1 MRRFVKFA
9 KRIIA
14 VTLSVA
20 MMISL
25 FQSDLLR
32 SFADVAETEAES
44 TTPVLDFVPEGVE
57 PVIVDMNYPIV
68 YVKNNE
74 VTLYDGYTAGAAGA
88 VYTGAQGEQIQL
100 AKSYTYTTEE
110 GNVVL
115 YQYTYQDFEGVM
127 YTAYQDYY
135 MFISADD
142 ISFDVVEKPE
152 ATPTPTVAPTAE
164 PTETSAP
171 TETPTATPEVAESPE
186 PTATPTPEATETPEE
201 EKITLDF
208 IPNDPV
214 VNDATATE
222 KYAVI
227 NDTTIRVYKS
237 PDYQA
242 EGVELTVNAGTVIE
256 LVTAYTYSDGQVVYR
271 YDYNGVENSE
281 LYNAALSEL
290 GGYPIIPAKYI
301 TEGVETVENTTITD
315 PDTSVSV
322 TGLLPTTAELDT
334 VLTAT
339 SDLPEGADTTAINE
353 NALFYDF
360 TLANGGAVFEPSS
373 TVKVTFP
380 QANINFAQGTEYT
393 IYHVTDEG
401 VVTNLGTA
409 IYVGG
414 DINVDVDGFSYIGL
428 SAEVEFEDIVDFR
441 AQFTANPVTL
451 YADTALENGKEFE
464 TTSSD
469 IFTIGMKAIIT
480 DGKNVVEMY
489 VIDENSY
496 EGTNTE
502 LKEAIT
508 PLDMGVA
515 RYAFVMVGDVKEY
528 VETEEQP
535 EEVVNAYEN
544 LIKAPTA
551 DEFEELYYSAYDNGY
566 TESFTDEQWT
576 EIGRVGN
583 LLTTMEESTE
593 DLEEYSLQGAPYVEG
608 AKLYLNPVTWPDEY
622 VTLSMEGMVSSL
634 NNESV
639 IAENATVEGEYAA
652 ENGEV
657 YYIIDTSSWKE
668 FENKT
673 PYKYIAKENFVFEN
687 KWTNV
692 NKTVAFLKD
701 DVKVYDHSLSTYYQL
716 DNGKSLDVFNVL
728 YSFVTV
734 EGGIET
740 KWYVIETSNW
750 VDTNGNTV
758 RGKFVKASDTYIV
771 TAMADVS
778 GVAVAGD
785 IPEGATLSVSTVSVA
800 DTELAEGIY
809 VIGENSLFYDVTL
822 LDANS
827 NETQPGE
834 GGITVTFPES
844 AVLASGLAVGDK
856 YHVYHVHDGIV
867 DMSEVK
873 TYNGGDIEMEFA
885 NLSAVGI
892 SEISTKTNL
901 ESTYGTASDPDTAF
915 ATQTVYLKDFATL
928 YEHFQGDVAYAEL
941 TGYKNTEIEIF
952 NEIVFTDSEGNVS
965 DFKLY
970 QFSYFGETG
979 TDLYNILNAYHF
991 ISSEDISFT
1000 EIEVDDTATEEL
1012 YNKLM
1017 ATETIEEWLEVEKAL
1032 TEEEWKTF
1040 HLMDDA
1046 MQAEIDAHYRSLP
1059 TEVEKAYT
1067 ETTIQLIATTTVA
1080 EYAELLKNITP
1091 EVDAMILANREMEDQ
1106 LIAHIDA
1113 LVAAEDTSPKNVI
1126 EYTNVAPFVQ
1136 PAIVSEPATTYS
1148 LLRSRSLPALFVS
1161 SEESST
1167 ETPIVNAD
1175 GVVTNKNVALKSDGI
1190 YTVTLESYVT
1200 GSKVTQKV
1208 EKYIPTDI
1216 IVVVDQSGSMEN
1228 DMSGYE
1234 YKDYKDINANI
1245 TASDIYG
1252 NYSNYKTR
1260 NNTYVKIG
1268 NEYVKVTVERPVVDT
1283 IENTIYTEISTN
1295 TRNESYFSTYGDAGN
1310 LYYDVNGEKVKVY
1323 VSREETGTG
1332 ETYCGSEY
1340 TMYQYTY
1347 TDANGNVVYQ
1357 SDTDAEEDTVDFQF
1371 YRTTT
1376 TTENIYNYTFT
1387 YTGADGN
1394 SVTHTYDADDVIPTG
1409 SESPAVA
1416 GGKYYYA
1423 QAITEHRLD
1432 ALTRALTNFANS
1444 VEDKTAGKDG
1454 VKGTEDDV
1462 NHRIAIVGF
1471 SSDGYNNTE
1480 ILTGC
1485 TINPAK
1491 ALTSGTRYYPD
1502 SQAHNGVQYGN
1513 TTAYTNATKTALVDM
1528 NTLAGQTSVENAIA
1542 ALTAHGG
1549 TQTDHGMDMALDIWA
1564 AEATKGTK
1572 YTETVDGVTTTIR
1585 NKVVILF
1592 TDGKPTGEGSN
1603 FNNTVANNAIA
1614 YSKTIKNTYNATVY
1628 TIGIF
1633 DNANGTINVTN
1644 NGQNASLPDYL
1655 SNENTFAHYVSSNF
1669 KTAESMTNDGDGETF
1684 HKDTKTN
1691 LYTGKSYYLSADNSE
1706 ALNNIFTTISEDVE
1720 NESQVY
1726 ELDETTVIKDI
1737 VAPNFSV
1744 PANATN
1750 VKVYTAATKGM
1761 TGTTPTFDT
1770 RVDVSNNV
1778 KISVSGD
1785 DVDVKGFDFAEN
1797 WVGTETAS
1805 DGKVTYH
1812 GKELII
1818 EFDIPVDPDFIGGN
1832 KVKTNGDDSGIYV
1845 PVLDEEGNPTG
1856 EFELVENFTRPTVD
1870 IELKNITAQW
1880 QDQNIYR
1887 TNNADIKAL
1896 FTAATINGKEAA
1908 TVINGENNAYVD
1920 IVFTI
1925 TGPSGELAK
1934 YTVAAGEPFADGGW
1948 NDESLL
1954 TPVLAADTE
1963 YTLSWTV
1970 TPIHEGTCSEVSGS
1984 AKAWVCVY
1992 KPVVVF
1998 KDSTD
2003 YLGDTLTYGSGVNY
2017 IDNSEAWKHGDTLS
2031 TDVTMSGTKPTVT
2044 VTYEQNP
2051 QGTENGIIITTN
2063 DIPVQATVTITN
2075 ENNVVITGVEGTHY
2089 TVVHAQCDDSDCTYR
2104 SDAKEEFVVHVN
2116 PVSLNV
2122 SKEVTGSTNTS
2133 GEFTVTVAFEDA
2145 FADKN
2150 FSEDIAVKVGDTS
2163 AILSVVNGIGT
2174 LKTTEGEVLKVTL
2187 RHNQTV
2193 KLTNLPVGRY
2203 TVTENDYSA
2212 RYNTTVTGGT
2222 MVSKRSAYTDLAS
2235 SKVED
2240 SIKFVNE
2247 LKAGYLTIKKVIEM
2261 PKGFVASTTDEF
2273 TIVVKQGDTQFAS
2286 VTLKN
2291 GETCSPIELVA
2302 GTYTVVETVK
2312 GTLYGDHASQ
2322 NHTVTIEAGETTSTT
2337 VINPAKTGSL
2347 EVSKTVVNEAVN
2359 YNSDNNTFAVKVKVD
2374 GYTGSTLVY
2383 KLGSDVKSATIGEDG
2398 YATITLAN
2406 DQSALFENLLANVTY
2421 DVIEDLTAEQ
2431 QAIYKEPVITNK
2443 TSTIVAG
2450 STQEATITNT
2460 VKTGTLVIDKEISL
2474 PEGVSVANDE
2484 TFKFAVTGPNGYSTD
2499 VTITRDGEQTIS
2511 NLLVGEYTV
2520 EENLTSSQQPIYT
2533 TSYSTDGGEAIVTD
2547 GASTTVTVTN
2557 TVTAGKLE
2565 VTKTVVD
2572 KAENISPD
2580 EKFTMEITLAGDIVI
2595 EKLIGTVGNIATTVE
2610 VTNGKATVE
2619 LANGQ
2624 VASFTNIPVGVTY
2637 TVKETGVDEK
2647 YYTVDYSN
2655 ENGTIT
2661 NATPR
2666 VIVTNTRNYGKLTIT
2681 KVIKDEDGKIISPNP
2696 GESFLFNVTNADD
2709 FDMQVVIA
2717 PVAGEAESYSVTL
2730 SNLPLGD
2737 YTVTEDTSWSYK
2749 YDPEKSTVTANTK
2762 VTTTEDGQAT
2772 ITNVPKTDK
2781 WLKADAY
2788 AENVFDPYTA
2798 TSATMN

>member
-1 MRRFVKFA
+1 MKKYVNKL
-9 KRIIA
+9 KRIVA
-14 VTLSVA
+14 VILSMALV
-20 MMISL
+20 ISL
-25 FQSDLLR
+25 FQSDILR
-32 SFADVAETEAES
+32 TFADENA
-44 TTPVLDFVPEGVE
+44 TTPVLDFVPEGATLEENKMNE
-57 PVIVDMNYPIV
+57 PYPV
-68 YVKNNE
+68 AYVKNNE
-74 VTLYDGYTAGAAGA
+74 ITLYEDYTAEAPGA
-88 VYTGAQGEQIQL
+88 VFTGAQGEQIEL
-100 AKSYTYTTEE
+100 ANSYTYTTGEE
-110 GNVVL
+110 KVIL
-115 YQYTYQDFEGVM
+115 YQYTWHDTEGVM
-127 YTAYQDYY
+127 YTAYSDYFR
-135 MFISADD
+135 FISADD
-142 ISFDVVEKPE
+142 ISFTEVEKPE
-152 ATPTPTVAPTAE
+152 TTPVPTPEVTASPEITPNPTPE
-164 PTETSAP
+164 VI
-171 TETPTATPEVAESPE
+171 PTATPGATQAPE
-186 PTATPTPEATETPEE
+186 GET
-201 EKITLDF
+201 ITLDF
-208 IPNDPV
+208 VPNDPYANSV
-214 VNDATATE
+214 PATE

-227 NDTTIRVYKS
+227 NDTTIRVYQS

-256 LVTAYTYSDGQVVYR
+256 LVTAYTYSDEQVVYR
-271 YDYNGVENSE
+271 YDYNGVENSA

-290 GGYPIIPAKYI
+290 SGYPIIPAKYI
-301 TEGVETVENTTITD
+301 TVGVETVENTTITD

-322 TGLLPTTAELDT
+322 TGLLPKTAELDT
-334 VLTAT
+334 VPTTTAE
-339 SDLPEGADTTAINE
+339 LPEGTDITDINE

-360 TLANGGAVFEPSS
+360 TLSNGGAYFEPSS

-380 QANINFAQGTEYT
+380 DKNLNFAQGTEYT
-393 IYHVTDEG
+393 IYHVADNGE
-401 VVTNLGTA
+401 VTTLGTET
-409 IYVGG
+409 YVGG
-414 DINVDVDGFSYIGL
+414 DIQVDVEGFSYIGL
-428 SAEVEFEDIVDFR
+428 SADVDFVDIEDFR
-441 AQFTANPVTL
+441 AQFTVNPVTL
-451 YADTALENGKEFE
+451 YADTALENGKEF
-464 TTSSD
+464 TTADTD
-469 IFTIGMKAIIT
+469 IITVEMKAIAN
-480 DGKNVVEMY
+480 DGNNKVELY
-489 VIDENSY
+489 VISYNGYEGENS
-496 EGTNTE
+496 EM
-502 LKEAIT
+502 KEAIT
-508 PLDMGVA
+508 PSSGMA
-515 RYAFVMVGDVKEY
+515 YAYVRVGDVKEY

-544 LIKAPTA
+544 LIKSPTA
-551 DEFEELYYSAYDNGY
+551 DEFEKLYYVAYDNGY

-583 LLTTMEESTE
+583 LLTTMEESTK

-622 VTLSMEGMVSSL
+622 VTLSMEAMATSL
-634 NNESV
+634 DIQSV
-639 IAENATVEGEYAA
+639 VAENAVVEGEYTA
-652 ENGEV
+652 ENGDE
-657 YYIIDTSSWKE
+657 YYIIDTSSWE
-668 FENKT
+668 DFANKR
-673 PYKYIAKENFVFEN
+673 PYKYIIKENFVFEN

-692 NKTVAFLKD
+692 NKTAAFLKG

-734 EGGIET
+734 ESGIET
-740 KWYVIETSNW
+740 KWYVIETDNW
-750 VDTNGNTV
+750 TDANGNTV
-758 RGKFVKASDTYIV
+758 RGKFVKAADTYIV
-771 TAMADVS
+771 TAMTDAS
-778 GVAVAGD
+778 GVAVEGD
-785 IPEGATLSVSTVSVA
+785 IPEGSTLSVSTVSAA
-800 DTELAEGIY
+800 DTELADGIY

-822 LDANS
+822 LDAKD

-867 DMSEVK
+867 EMSEVK
-873 TYNGGDIEMEFA
+873 TYNGGNIEMSFS

-892 SEISTKTNL
+892 SEIETKTNL
-901 ESTYGTASDPDTAF
+901 ESMYGVASDPEGFTR
-915 ATQTVYLKDFATL
+915 QVVYLDDFITL
-928 YEHFQGDVAYAEL
+928 YEHFEGDVAYAEL
-941 TGYKNTEIEIF
+941 TGYQNTEIEIY
-952 NEIVFTDSEGNVS
+952 NEITFTDTEGNVS

-970 QFSYFGETG
+970 QFSYYGETG
-979 TDLYNILNAYHF
+979 TDLYNILNAYQF

-1000 EIEVDDTATEEL
+1000 EIEVNDTATEEL

-1032 TEEEWKTF
+1032 TEEEWKIF

-1059 TEVEKAYT
+1059 TAVEKAYI
-1067 ETTIQLIATTTVA
+1067 ETTTRLIAATTVA

-1113 LVAAEDTSPKNVI
+1113 LVALEDTSPKNVI

-1148 LLRSRSLPALFVS
+1148 LLRSRSLPALFAS

-1167 ETPIVNAD
+1167 ETPVVNAD
-1175 GVVTNKNVALKSDGI
+1175 GVVTNKNVVLKSDGV

-1234 YKDYKDINANI
+1234 YKDYKDINANL

-1260 NNTYVKIG
+1260 NNTYIKIG
-1268 NEYVKVTVERPVVDT
+1268 NEYVKVTVERGVVTSVPDY
-1283 IENTIYTEISTN
+1283 NAISSSN
-1295 TRNESYFSTYGDAGN
+1295 SNYHYYNTYGDSGS
-1310 LYYDVNGEKVKVY
+1310 LYYKNSNDEYIKVY
-1323 VSREETGTG
+1323 VNRS
-1332 ETYCGSEY
+1332 GSIGDR
-1340 TMYQYTY
+1340 TYTY
-1347 TDANGNVVYQ
+1347 RLNSNDGEILCTSTDTFGPPQLNGVNI
-1357 SDTDAEEDTVDFQF
+1357 QF
-1371 YRTTT
+1371 YSQI
-1376 TTENIYNYTFT
+1376 TTEVYNYTFT
-1387 YTGADGN
+1387 YTDADGN
-1394 SVTHTYDADDVIPTG
+1394 SVTHAYDADDVIPTG

-1432 ALTRALTNFANS
+1432 ALTRALTNFADS
-1444 VEDKTAGKDG
+1444 VEGKTAGKDG
-1454 VKGTEDDV
+1454 EKGTEDDV

-1502 SQAHNGVQYGN
+1502 GQAHNGVQYEN

-1528 NTLAGQTSVENAIA
+1528 NTSAGQTSVKNAID

-1572 YTETVDGVTTTIR
+1572 YTETVDGVTTTVR

-1603 FNNTVANNAIA
+1603 FNNSVANDAIA

-1644 NGQNASLPDYL
+1644 NGQSASLPNNL
-1655 SNENTFAHYVSSNF
+1655 SNENIFAHYVSSNF
-1669 KTAESMTNDGDGETF
+1669 KTAQSMSNDGDGETF

-1691 LYTGKSYYLSADNSE
+1691 MYTGKSYYLSADNSE

-1770 RVDVSNNV
+1770 RVDVSGDV
-1778 KISVSGD
+1778 DISINDD

-1805 DGKVTYH
+1805 DGKITYH

-1818 EFDIPVDPDFIGGN
+1818 EFDIPVDEDFIGGN

-1845 PVLDEEGNPTG
+1845 PDLNEDGSQKVDENGKPKFT
-1856 EFELVENFTRPTVD
+1856 LVENFTRPTVD
-1870 IELKNITAQW
+1870 IALKNITAQW
-1880 QDQNIYR
+1880 QNQNIYR
-1887 TNNADIKAL
+1887 TNNADIKSL
-1896 FTAATINGKEAA
+1896 FTAATINGKAAA

-1925 TGPSGELAK
+1925 TGPNGEIAK
-1934 YTVAAGEPFADGGW
+1934 YTINAGDRFAEGGW
-1948 NDESLL
+1948 NDESGL
-1954 TPVLAADTE
+1954 TPALTEDTE
-1963 YTLSWTV
+1963 YTLAWTV
-1970 TPIHEGTCSEVSGS
+1970 TPIHEGTYGVVSG
-1984 AKAWVCVY
+1984 AATATVYVY
-1992 KPVVVF
+1992 KPVVTF

-2003 YLGDTLTYGSGVNY
+2003 YFGDIITYGSGVNY
-2017 IDNSEAWKHGDTLS
+2017 IDNSEVWKHGETFS
-2031 TDVTMSGTKPTVT
+2031 TAVTMSGTKPTVT

-2051 QGTENGIIITTN
+2051 TGTENGIIVTTS

-2075 ENNVVITGVEGTHY
+2075 ENNVDILGVEETHY
-2089 TVVHAQCDDSDCTYR
+2089 TVIHAQCDDSDCTYR
-2104 SDAKEEFVVHVN
+2104 SNAKEEFVVHVN
-2116 PVSLNV
+2116 TVSLNV

-2133 GEFTVTVAFEDA
+2133 GEFKVVVAFEGNNFDKELKILEDNADA
-2145 FADKN
+2145 TLN
-2150 FSEDIAVKVGDTS
+2150 
-2163 AILSVVNGIGT
+2163 VVDGKASLNLT
-2174 LKTTEGEVLKVTL
+2174 LTHG
-2187 RHNQTV
+2187 QTV
-2193 KLTNLPVGRY
+2193 KLANLPIGRY
-2203 TVTENDYSA
+2203 TVTEDDYSA
-2212 RYNTTVTGGT
+2212 RYDTTVTGGT
-2222 MVSKRSAYTDLAS
+2222 MVSDRSAYTDLAS
-2235 SKVED
+2235 GKVED
-2240 SIKFVNE
+2240 TIAFVNE

-2261 PKGFVASTTDEF
+2261 PKGFVASTTDDF
-2273 TIVVKQGDTQFAS
+2273 TIVVKQGDTQIAS

-2302 GTYTVVETVK
+2302 GTYTVIETVK

-2322 NHTVTIEAGETTSTT
+2322 NHTVTIEAGKTTETTVT
-2337 VINPAKTGSL
+2337 NPAKTGSL
-2347 EVSKTVVNEAVN
+2347 EVSKTIVNEAVN
-2359 YNSDNNTFAVKVKVD
+2359 YDATKDTFAVKVKVD
-2374 GYTGSTLVY
+2374 GYTGTALDY
-2383 KLGSDVKSATIGEDG
+2383 TIGGETKSASVAQDG
-2398 YATITLAN
+2398 YVTITLAH
-2406 DQSALFENLLANVTY
+2406 DQSALFEGLLANVTY
-2421 DVIEDLTAEQ
+2421 NVMEVLSTDQ
-2431 QAIYKEPVITNK
+2431 QIVYKTPVITNG
-2443 TSTIVAG
+2443 TSAIIAG
-2450 STQEATITNT
+2450 DTQEATITNT
-2460 VKTGTLVIDKEISL
+2460 VKTGTLVIDKNISL
-2474 PEGVSVANDE
+2474 PAGVSVADGE
-2484 TFKFAVTGPNGYSTD
+2484 TFAFTVTGPDFNRNVSIAKDGQT
-2499 VTITRDGEQTIS
+2499 TIE

-2520 EENLTSSQQPIYT
+2520 DENLDTDQQKIYT
-2533 TSYSTDGGEAIVTD
+2533 TSYSPEGGEATVLDSET
-2547 GASTTVTVTN
+2547 TTVTVTN

-2565 VTKTVVD
+2565 ITKNVVD
-2572 KAENISPD
+2572 KAENISS
-2580 EKFTMEITLAGDIVI
+2580 EKKFTVEITLAGDIVI
-2595 EKLIGTVGNIATTVE
+2595 NSLKGTVAGAEQTVP
-2610 VTNGKATVE
+2610 VRNGKATVL
-2619 LANGQ
+2619 LAHEQ
-2624 VASFTNIPVGVTY
+2624 TASFTNIPVGVTY
-2637 TVKETGVDEK
+2637 TVTEKGVDTN
-2647 YYTVDYSN
+2647 YYSVSYEN
-2655 ENGTIT
+2655 EQGSIS
-2661 NATPR
+2661 ATTAP
-2666 VIVTNTRNYGKLTIT
+2666 VTVTNTRKYGKLTIT
-2681 KVIKDEDGKIISPNP
+2681 KVVKDDKGITISANP
-2696 GESFLFNVTNADD
+2696 GETFLFTVTDGRD
-2709 FDMQVVIA
+2709 FEMQVVIA
-2717 PVAGEAESYSVTL
+2717 PEADKPGSDSVTL
-2730 SNLPLGD
+2730 SNLPIGN

-2749 YDPEKSTVTANTK
+2749 YDSNDSTTSATTSVT
-2762 VTTTEDGQAT
+2762 VTEDGQAT
-2772 ITNVPKTDK
+2772 ITNVLKTDK

-2788 AENVFDPYTA
+2788 VENVFNPVVSTDSTA
-2798 TSATMN
+2798 D

>member
-1 MRRFVKFA
+1 MVRKN
-9 KRIIA
+9 
-14 VTLSVA
+14 
-20 MMISL
+20 
-25 FQSDLLR
+25 
-32 SFADVAETEAES
+32 
-44 TTPVLDFVPEGVE
+44 EGV
-57 PVIVDMNYPIV
+57 
-68 YVKNNE
+68 
-74 VTLYDGYTAGAAGA
+74 
-88 VYTGAQGEQIQL
+88 
-100 AKSYTYTTEE
+100 
-110 GNVVL
+110 
-115 YQYTYQDFEGVM
+115 
-127 YTAYQDYY
+127 
-135 MFISADD
+135 
-142 ISFDVVEKPE
+142 
-152 ATPTPTVAPTAE
+152 
-164 PTETSAP
+164 
-171 TETPTATPEVAESPE
+171 
-186 PTATPTPEATETPEE
+186 
-201 EKITLDF
+201 
-208 IPNDPV
+208 
-214 VNDATATE
+214 
-222 KYAVI
+222 
-227 NDTTIRVYKS
+227 
-237 PDYQA
+237 
-242 EGVELTVNAGTVIE
+242 
-256 LVTAYTYSDGQVVYR
+256 
-271 YDYNGVENSE
+271 
-281 LYNAALSEL
+281 
-290 GGYPIIPAKYI
+290 
-301 TEGVETVENTTITD
+301 
-315 PDTSVSV
+315 
-322 TGLLPTTAELDT
+322 
-334 VLTAT
+334 
-339 SDLPEGADTTAINE
+339 
-353 NALFYDF
+353 
-360 TLANGGAVFEPSS
+360 
-373 TVKVTFP
+373 
-380 QANINFAQGTEYT
+380 
-393 IYHVTDEG
+393 
-401 VVTNLGTA
+401 
-409 IYVGG
+409 
-414 DINVDVDGFSYIGL
+414 
-428 SAEVEFEDIVDFR
+428 
-441 AQFTANPVTL
+441 
-451 YADTALENGKEFE
+451 
-464 TTSSD
+464 
-469 IFTIGMKAIIT
+469 
-480 DGKNVVEMY
+480 
-489 VIDENSY
+489 
-496 EGTNTE
+496 
-502 LKEAIT
+502 
-508 PLDMGVA
+508 
-515 RYAFVMVGDVKEY
+515 
-528 VETEEQP
+528 
-535 EEVVNAYEN
+535 
-544 LIKAPTA
+544 
-551 DEFEELYYSAYDNGY
+551 
-566 TESFTDEQWT
+566 
-576 EIGRVGN
+576 
-583 LLTTMEESTE
+583 
-593 DLEEYSLQGAPYVEG
+593 
-608 AKLYLNPVTWPDEY
+608 
-622 VTLSMEGMVSSL
+622 
-634 NNESV
+634 
-639 IAENATVEGEYAA
+639 
-652 ENGEV
+652 
-657 YYIIDTSSWKE
+657 
-668 FENKT
+668 
-673 PYKYIAKENFVFEN
+673 
-687 KWTNV
+687 
-692 NKTVAFLKD
+692 
-701 DVKVYDHSLSTYYQL
+701 
-716 DNGKSLDVFNVL
+716 
-728 YSFVTV
+728 
-734 EGGIET
+734 
-740 KWYVIETSNW
+740 
-750 VDTNGNTV
+750 
-758 RGKFVKASDTYIV
+758 
-771 TAMADVS
+771 
-778 GVAVAGD
+778 
-785 IPEGATLSVSTVSVA
+785 
-800 DTELAEGIY
+800 
-809 VIGENSLFYDVTL
+809 
-822 LDANS
+822 
-827 NETQPGE
+827 
-834 GGITVTFPES
+834 
-844 AVLASGLAVGDK
+844 
-856 YHVYHVHDGIV
+856 
-867 DMSEVK
+867 
-873 TYNGGDIEMEFA
+873 
-885 NLSAVGI
+885 
-892 SEISTKTNL
+892 
-901 ESTYGTASDPDTAF
+901 
-915 ATQTVYLKDFATL
+915 
-928 YEHFQGDVAYAEL
+928 
-941 TGYKNTEIEIF
+941 
-952 NEIVFTDSEGNVS
+952 
-965 DFKLY
+965 
-970 QFSYFGETG
+970 
-979 TDLYNILNAYHF
+979 
-991 ISSEDISFT
+991 
-1000 EIEVDDTATEEL
+1000 
-1012 YNKLM
+1012 
-1017 ATETIEEWLEVEKAL
+1017 
-1032 TEEEWKTF
+1032 
-1040 HLMDDA
+1040 
-1046 MQAEIDAHYRSLP
+1046 
-1059 TEVEKAYT
+1059 
-1067 ETTIQLIATTTVA
+1067 
-1080 EYAELLKNITP
+1080 
-1091 EVDAMILANREMEDQ
+1091 
-1106 LIAHIDA
+1106 
-1113 LVAAEDTSPKNVI
+1113 
-1126 EYTNVAPFVQ
+1126 
-1136 PAIVSEPATTYS
+1136 
-1148 LLRSRSLPALFVS
+1148 
-1161 SEESST
+1161 
-1167 ETPIVNAD
+1167 
-1175 GVVTNKNVALKSDGI
+1175 

-1200 GSKVTQKV
+1200 GSKVTQTV
-1208 EKYIPTDI
+1208 EKHIPTDI
-1216 IVVVDQSGSMEN
+1216 IVVVDQSGSMAFSMIDEVR
-1228 DMSGYE
+1228 YV
-1234 YKDYKDINANI
+1234 
-1245 TASDIYG
+1245 
-1252 NYSNYKTR
+1252 NYKTIDENLTASR
-1260 NNTYVKIG
+1260 IYDDYSTYETRDNTYVKIG
-1268 NEYVKVTVERPVVDT
+1268 DKYEKVTVARIVVDST
-1283 IENTIYTEISTN
+1283 QVTEFEKINTNNNNRY
-1295 TRNESYFSTYGDAGN
+1295 YYSTYEDSGT
-1310 LYYDVNGEKVKVY
+1310 LYYDDNGTKVKVY
-1323 VSREETGTG
+1323 VKRERTKDNRF
-1332 ETYCGSEY
+1332 SEDEY
-1340 TMYQYTY
+1340 KYTY
-1347 TDANGNVVYQ
+1347 IDEYNNVICTSDDNGAF
-1357 SDTDAEEDTVDFQF
+1357 DRPVDNNNKKIQF
-1371 YRTTT
+1371 YSQTTT
-1376 TTENIYNYTFT
+1376 TVETYGYTFT
-1387 YTGADGN
+1387 YKNASGTE
-1394 SVTHTYDADDVIPTG
+1394 VTHTYGADDVIPTG
-1409 SESPAVA
+1409 KENPAVA
-1416 GGKYYYA
+1416 GGAYYYR
-1423 QAITEHRLD
+1423 TVVSTKPRLTALTD
-1432 ALTRALTNFANS
+1432 ALKNF
-1444 VEDKTAGKDG
+1444 VGKVDEKTVGKDG
-1454 VKGTEDDV
+1454 KKGTADDV

-1471 SSDGYNNTE
+1471 SSDEYSNTE
-1480 ILTGC
+1480 VLTGDNV
-1485 TINPAK
+1485 TITTGSEWHG
-1491 ALTSGTRYYPD
+1491 TSAGSSSYFPTGYVK
-1502 SQAHNGVQYGN
+1502 NGVQFVDENSDN
-1513 TTAYTNATKTALVDM
+1513 TTGRTNYINATKTALVDVSSQKGDADQ
-1528 NTLAGQTSVENAIA
+1528 NGVYDGLDNVYNAID
-1542 ALTAHGG
+1542 ALTAYGG
-1549 TQTDHGMDMALDIWA
+1549 TYTDDGTQMALDIWA
-1564 AEATKGTK
+1564 NDTYQLAEG
-1572 YTETVDGVTTTIR
+1572 EQR
-1585 NKVVILF
+1585 NRVVIVF
-1592 TDGKPTGEGSN
+1592 TDGTPGLYSSN
-1603 FNNTVANNAIA
+1603 FDYTVATNAIA
-1614 YSKTIKNTYNATVY
+1614 DTKVMKASVPKEGETHTGYGATVY
-1628 TIGIF
+1628 TVGIF
-1633 DNANGTINVTN
+1633 DDANGTVVVTDGGDKAYIESTLDANEFMHYMSN
-1644 NGQNASLPDYL
+1644 NYKN
-1655 SNENTFAHYVSSNF
+1655 
-1669 KTAESMTNDGDGETF
+1669 AESWNTPNDPTF
-1684 HKDTKTN
+1684 HQEGNPKK
-1691 LYTGKSYYLSADNSE
+1691 YTGKSYYLSAGDSE
-1706 ALNNIFTTISEDVE
+1706 ALNNIFQTISEDVE

-1750 VKVYTAATKGM
+1750 VKVYTAATNGM
-1761 TGTTPTFDT
+1761 TGTAPTFAS
-1770 RVDVSNNV
+1770 RVDVSDKV
-1778 KISVSGD
+1778 TISIDGT
-1785 DVDVKGFDFAEN
+1785 DVNVKGFDFAEN

-1984 AKAWVCVY
+1984 AKAWVYVY